1 MAKHKTLLLNINHFM
16 NQNLSQLSNY
26 RQNFPALANKSYF
39 NYGGQGPM
47 PEISLQAIYKS
58 YQKVQNLGPFSEKVG
73 KWVINEAALIRGAI
87 AAELGVSTDTITL
100 TEDVTVGCNIPL
112 WGLDWQP
119 GDHVLL
125 SDCEH
130 PGVIATIE
138 EIQRRF
144 NIEVSTC
151 PIMATLNE
159 GNPVEVI
166 SQNLRP
172 NTKLLVISHIL
183 WNTGQVLPLAEIV
196 KACHHL
202 FPSPIKVLADAA
214 QSVGV
219 LPLKLAETEVDFYA
233 FTGHKWWCGPEGL
246 GGLYVSAKARE
257 SLSPT
262 FIGWRSVLK
271 DKIGKPIGWQPDGR
285 RYEIATSAYPLYSG
299 LREAIALQNQWGTAT
314 ERYEKIKELS
324 GYLWEN
330 LTKIPEIKCL
340 RTAPPESGLV
350 SFQLTNGK
358 SHQEL
363 VEYLENK
370 EIMVRTILD
379 PDCVRACV
387 HYFSG
392 ETEIDTLVA
401 EIKAF
406 I

>member
-1 MAKHKTLLLNINHFM
+1 M
-16 NQNLSQLSNY
+16 NQNLSQLSSY
-26 RQNFPALANKSYF
+26 RQNFPALANKNYF

-47 PEISLQAIYKS
+47 PEISLQAISES
-58 YQKVQNLGPFSEKVG
+58 YQKIQNLGPFCGKVND
-73 KWVINEAALIRGAI
+73 WIVNETALIRGAI
-87 AAELGVSTDTITL
+87 AAELGVSPDTITL
-100 TEDVTVGCNIPL
+100 TENVTVGCNIPL
-112 WGLDWQP
+112 WGLDWQA
-119 GDHVLL
+119 GDHLLL

-130 PGVIATIE
+130 PGVIATINE
-138 EIQRRF
+138 LKRRF

-151 PIMATLNE
+151 KIRETLNQ

-166 SQNLRP
+166 TENLRQ

-183 WNTGQVLPLAEIV
+183 WNTGQVLPITEIV
-196 KACHHL
+196 KLCHHL
-202 FPSPIKVLADAA
+202 FPSPIKVLVDAA

-233 FTGHKWWCGPEGL
+233 FTGHKWCCGPEGL

-257 SLSPT
+257 DLTPT
-262 FIGWRSVLK
+262 YIGYRSTVK
-271 DKIGKPIGWQPDGR
+271 DKTGKPIAWQPDGR

-299 LREAIALQNQWGTAT
+299 LREALALHNQWGTAT

-324 GYLWEN
+324 RYLWEN

-340 RTAPPESGLV
+340 RTAPPEAGLV

-363 VEYLENK
+363 VKYLENQG
-370 EIMVRTILD
+370 IMVRTLLD

-387 HYFSG
+387 HYFSL
-392 ETEIDTLVA
+392 EAEIDKLI
-401 EIKAF
+401 EQIKAF

>member
-1 MAKHKTLLLNINHFM
+1 M

-26 RQNFPALANKSYF
+26 RQNFPALANKNYF

-47 PEISLQAIYKS
+47 PEISLQAISDS
-58 YQKVQNLGPFSEKVG
+58 YQKVQNLGPFSDKVG
-73 KWVINEAALIRGAI
+73 KWVINEAALMRGAI
-87 AAELGVSTDTITL
+87 AAELGVSPDTITL
-100 TEDVTVGCNIPL
+100 TENVTVGCNIPL
-112 WGLDWQP
+112 WGLDWQA
-119 GDHVLL
+119 GDHLLL

-130 PGVIATIE
+130 PGVIATID
-138 EIQRRF
+138 EIKRRF

-151 PIMATLNE
+151 PIMETLNQ
-159 GNPVEVI
+159 GKPVEVI
-166 SQNLRP
+166 AENLRP

-183 WNTGQVLPLAEIV
+183 WNTGQVLPLTEIV
-196 KACHHL
+196 KSCHHL
-202 FPSPIKVLADAA
+202 FPSPIKVLVDAA

-233 FTGHKWWCGPEGL
+233 FTGHKWCCGPEGL

-262 FIGWRSVLK
+262 FIGWRGVLK
-271 DKIGKPIGWQPDGR
+271 DKSGKPIGWQPDGR
-285 RYEIATSAYPLYSG
+285 CYEIATSAYPLYSG
-299 LREAIALQNQWGTAT
+299 LREALALHNQWGTAT

-324 GYLWEN
+324 RYLWEN

-340 RTAPPESGLV
+340 RTAPPEAGLV

-363 VEYLENK
+363 VKYLENQG
-370 EIMVRTILD
+370 IMVRTILD

-387 HYFSG
+387 HYFTG
-392 ETEIDTLVA
+392 EAEIDKLIE

-406 I
+406 V

>member
-1 MAKHKTLLLNINHFM
+1 M
-16 NQNLSQLSNY
+16 NQNLSQLSSY
-26 RQNFPALANKSYF
+26 RQNFPALANKNYF

-47 PEISLQAIYKS
+47 PEISLQAIYNS

-73 KWVINEAALIRGAI
+73 KWVVNEGALTRRAI
-87 AAELGVSTDTITL
+87 ATELGVSSDTITL

-119 GDHVLL
+119 GDHLLL

-130 PGVIATIE
+130 PGVIATID

-144 NIEVSTC
+144 KIEVSTC

-166 SQNLRP
+166 EQNLRH
-172 NTKLLVISHIL
+172 NTKLLVISHLL
-183 WNTGQVLPLAEIV
+183 WNTGQVLPLTEIV
-196 KACHHL
+196 KLCHSL
-202 FPSPIKVLADAA
+202 FPSPIKVLVDAA

-246 GGLYVSAKARE
+246 GGLYVSAEARE

-262 FIGWRSVLK
+262 FIGWRGILK
-271 DKIGKPIGWQPDGR
+271 DKTGKPIGWQPDGR

-299 LREAIALQNQWGTAT
+299 LREAINLHNQWGTAI
-314 ERYEKIKELS
+314 ERYEKIKQLS
-324 GYLWEN
+324 AYSWEN
-330 LTKIPEIKCL
+330 LSKIPEIKCL
-340 RTAPPESGLV
+340 RTAPPESGLI

-358 SHQEL
+358 SHQKL
-363 VEYLENK
+363 VEYLEK
-370 EIMVRTILD
+370 QEIMVRTILD

-387 HYFSG
+387 HYFSE
-392 ETEIDTLVA
+392 ETEIDKLIE

>member
-1 MAKHKTLLLNINHFM
+1 M
-16 NQNLSQLSNY
+16 NQNLAQLSSY
-26 RQNFPALANKSYF
+26 RQNFPALANKNYF

-47 PEISLQAIYKS
+47 PKISLQAIYDS
-58 YQKVQNLGPFSEKVG
+58 YQKVQNLGPFSEQVG
-73 KWVINEAALIRGAI
+73 KWVMNEAALMRGAI
-87 AAELGVSTDTITL
+87 AAELGVSPDTITL
-100 TEDVTVGCNIPL
+100 TEDVTVGCNIAL
-112 WGLDWQP
+112 WGLDWQA
-119 GDHVLL
+119 GDHLLL

-130 PGVIATIE
+130 PGVIATID
-138 EIQRRF
+138 EIQKRF

-166 SQNLRP
+166 TENLRS

-183 WNTGQVLPLAEIV
+183 WNTGQVLPLTEIV
-196 KACHHL
+196 KLCHHL
-202 FPSPIKVLADAA
+202 FPSPIKVLVDAA
-214 QSVGV
+214 QSVGI

-233 FTGHKWWCGPEGL
+233 FTGHKWCCGPEGL
-246 GGLYVSAKARE
+246 GGFYVSTKARE

-262 FIGWRSVLK
+262 FIGWRSILK
-271 DKIGKPIGWQPDGR
+271 DKSGKPIGWQPDGR

-299 LREAIALQNQWGTAT
+299 LREALALHNQWGTAT

-324 GYLWEN
+324 RYLWKN

-340 RTAPPESGLV
+340 RTAPPEAGLV

-363 VEYLENK
+363 VEYLENQ

-387 HYFSG
+387 HYFTG
-392 ETEIDTLVA
+392 EAEIDKLVA

-406 I
+406 V

>member
-1 MAKHKTLLLNINHFM
+1 M
-16 NQNLSQLSNY
+16 NQNLSQLSSY
-26 RQNFPALANKSYF
+26 RQNFPALANKNYF

-47 PEISLQAIYKS
+47 PEISLQAIYNS
-58 YQKVQNLGPFSEKVG
+58 YQKVQNLGPFSGKIG
-73 KWVINEAALIRGAI
+73 KWVMNEAALMRGAI
-87 AAELGVSTDTITL
+87 AAELGVSSDTITL

-112 WGLDWQP
+112 WGLDWQA

-130 PGVIATIE
+130 PGVIATIY

-151 PIMATLNE
+151 PIMATVNE

-166 SQNLRP
+166 EQNLRP
-172 NTKLLVISHIL
+172 NTKLLVISHLL
-183 WNTGQVLPLAEIV
+183 WNTGQVLPLTEIV
-196 KACHHL
+196 KLCHSL
-202 FPSPIKVLADAA
+202 FSSPIKVLADAA

-219 LPLKLAETEVDFYA
+219 LPLQLAETEVDFYA

-262 FIGWRSVLK
+262 FIGWRSVVK
-271 DKIGKPIGWQPDGR
+271 DKRGQPIGWQSDGR

-299 LREAIALQNQWGTAT
+299 LREAINLHNQWGTAT
-314 ERYEKIKELS
+314 ERYEKIKKLS
-324 GYLWEN
+324 AYLWEN

-340 RTAPPESGLV
+340 RTAPPEAGLV

-363 VEYLENK
+363 VEYLENQ

-392 ETEIDTLVA
+392 EAEIDKLVA

-406 I
+406 V

>member
-1 MAKHKTLLLNINHFM
+1 MQFIINKFM
-16 NQNLSQLSNY
+16 NHGLTQLSSY
-26 RQNFPALANKSYF
+26 REKFPSLANKNYF

-47 PEISLQAIYKS
+47 PEISLQAIYDS
-58 YQKVQNLGPFSEKVG
+58 YQKVQNLGPFSDKVH
-73 KWVINEAALIRGAI
+73 KWIANEIALIRGAI
-87 AAELGVSTDTITL
+87 AAELGVSSDTITL

-119 GDHVLL
+119 GDHILL

-130 PGVIATIE
+130 PGIIATIQ

-144 NIEVSTC
+144 HIEVSTC
-151 PIMATLNE
+151 PIMETLNE

-166 SQNLRP
+166 SQNLQP

-202 FPSPIKVLADAA
+202 FPSPIQVLVDAA

-246 GGLYVSAKARE
+246 GGLYISAKARE
-257 SLSPT
+257 NLSPT
-262 FIGWRSVLK
+262 FIGWRGILK
-271 DKIGKPIGWQPDGR
+271 DKSGKPIAWQPDGR

-314 ERYEKIKELS
+314 ERYEKIKQLS
-324 GYLWEN
+324 GYLWAE
-330 LTKIPEIKCL
+330 LSKIPEIKCL
-340 RTAPPESGLV
+340 RTKPPESGLV

-363 VEYLENK
+363 VTYLEK
-370 EIMVRTILD
+370 QEIMVRTILD
-379 PDCVRACV
+379 PDCARACT
-387 HYFSG
+387 HYFTT
-392 ETEIDTLVA
+392 EAEIDKLVA
-401 EIKAF
+401 EIKNF
-406 I
+406 V

>member
-1 MAKHKTLLLNINHFM
+1 M

-26 RQNFPALANKSYF
+26 RQNFPALANKNYF

-47 PEISLQAIYKS
+47 PEISLQAIYNS

-73 KWVINEAALIRGAI
+73 KWVMNEAALIRGAL
-87 AAELGVSTDTITL
+87 AAELGVSPDTITL

-119 GDHVLL
+119 GDHLLL

-138 EIQRRF
+138 EIKRRF
-144 NIEVSTC
+144 KIEVSTC

-166 SQNLRP
+166 IESLRP
-172 NTKLLVISHIL
+172 NTKMLVISHIL

-196 KACHHL
+196 KSCHHL
-202 FPSPIKVLADAA
+202 FPSPIKVLVDAA

-233 FTGHKWWCGPEGL
+233 FTGHKWLCGPEGA

-257 SLSPT
+257 NLSPT
-262 FIGWRSVLK
+262 FIGWRGILK
-271 DKIGKPIGWQPDGR
+271 DKSGKPIGWQPDGR
-285 RYEIATSAYPLYSG
+285 RYEIATSAYPLYPS
-299 LREAIALQNQWGTAT
+299 LREAIALHNQWGTAT
-314 ERYEKIKELS
+314 ERYDKIKELS

-330 LTKIPEIKCL
+330 LSQIPEIKCL
-340 RTAPPESGLV
+340 RTAPPEAGLI

-363 VEYLENK
+363 VQYLENR

-392 ETEIDTLVA
+392 EAEIDKLIG

-406 I
+406 V